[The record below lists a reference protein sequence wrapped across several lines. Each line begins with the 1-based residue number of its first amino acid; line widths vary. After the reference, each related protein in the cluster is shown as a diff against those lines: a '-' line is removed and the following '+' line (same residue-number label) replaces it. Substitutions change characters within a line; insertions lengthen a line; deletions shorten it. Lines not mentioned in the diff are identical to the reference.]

1 MGRQPQCPL
10 NTGERST
17 SGQRFEKSVLR
28 GLTLSFS
35 ISKLPPKSVLGEIA
49 LIRLGMVRPD
59 SGRTGDAEVTE
70 LLPACRRS
78 IQNRVGAR
86 GVKRDKPSGMNSVVV
101 HQRHHHSGAIEWRH
115 SGDQNLPD
123 QKWKIRS
130 LATVS

>member
-70 LLPACRRS
+70 LSGRRRRACTLASVRRPNCTCGFPACSFHEDSTTRGRKEGINPTRFTS
-78 IQNRVGAR
+78 LYSPKSVAVG
-86 GVKRDKPSGMNSVVV
+86 SC
-101 HQRHHHSGAIEWRH
+101 
-115 SGDQNLPD
+115 
-123 QKWKIRS
+123 
-130 LATVS
+130 

>member
-70 LLPACRRS
+70 LSGRRRRACALASVRRPNCTCGFPACSFHEDLHDKSVSRGQKLSRRAS
-78 IQNRVGAR
+78 EKRV
-86 GVKRDKPSGMNSVVV
+86 
-101 HQRHHHSGAIEWRH
+101 
-115 SGDQNLPD
+115 
-123 QKWKIRS
+123 
-130 LATVS
+130 